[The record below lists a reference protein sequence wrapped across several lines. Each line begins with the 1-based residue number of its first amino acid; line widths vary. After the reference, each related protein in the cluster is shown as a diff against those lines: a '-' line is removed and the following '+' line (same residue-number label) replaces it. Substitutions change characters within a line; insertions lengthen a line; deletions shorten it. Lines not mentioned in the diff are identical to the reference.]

1 MISAVSF
8 SEVFFF
14 FPETL
19 CQSDFEHNLTHKT
32 KPAASSKWLQS
43 ILEEEEGGVNS
54 TKGFFLLN
62 PRPRYATGGSQQHW
76 GSSLTLPRAME
87 ILT

>member
-8 SEVFFF
+8 SEVFFSW
-14 FPETL
+14 L

-43 ILEEEEGGVNS
+43 ILEEEEGGLIQQKAFSCWIQNPDMRLVGLSS
-54 TKGFFLLN
+54 TGA
-62 PRPRYATGGSQQHW
+62 PV
-76 GSSLTLPRAME
+76 
-87 ILT
+87 

>member
-8 SEVFFF
+8 SEVFF
-14 FPETL
+14 PEAL

-43 ILEEEEGGVNS
+43 ILEEEGGW
-54 TKGFFLLN
+54 LM
-62 PRPRYATGGSQQHW
+62 QQKAF
-76 GSSLTLPRAME
+76 SC
-87 ILT
+87 